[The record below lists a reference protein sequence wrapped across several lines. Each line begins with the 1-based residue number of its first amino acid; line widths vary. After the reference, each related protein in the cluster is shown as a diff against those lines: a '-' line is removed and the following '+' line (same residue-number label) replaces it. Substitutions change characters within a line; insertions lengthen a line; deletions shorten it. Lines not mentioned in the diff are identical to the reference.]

1 MRQWWQR
8 LTETSFLVG
17 QALVLHFKNG
27 GGASRKSWVTW
38 RQWPGLPSHT
48 PEHELWG
55 LGVSGFHAGSVP
67 AAQHQACCLTSCVQ
81 SLPHLRSEHGN
92 HCSRKASQFLILLM
106 SQSFGLCE
114 VLRKLT
120 LLLKYELTLP
130 VLLQPLGAVHC
141 KP

>member
-8 LTETSFLVG
+8 LTETNFLVG

-27 GGASRKSWVTW
+27 SGASRKSWVTW
-38 RQWPGLPSHT
+38 RQWPGLLSHT
-48 PEHELWG
+48 PEHELWS
-55 LGVSGFHAGSVP
+55 LGVSGLHAGPVP
-67 AAQHQACCLTSCVQ
+67 AAQHQARCLTSRVQ
-81 SLPHLRSEHGN
+81 SLPHLRSEYGN
-92 HCSRKASQFLILLM
+92 HRGRKASQFLILLM

-120 LLLKYELTLP
+120 SLLKHELTLP